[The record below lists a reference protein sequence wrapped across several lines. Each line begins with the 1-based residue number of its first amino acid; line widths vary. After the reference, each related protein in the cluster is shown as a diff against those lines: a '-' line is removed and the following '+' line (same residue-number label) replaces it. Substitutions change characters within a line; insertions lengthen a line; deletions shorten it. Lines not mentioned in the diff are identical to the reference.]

1 MMDVLVHDKKNRAG
15 IGFVLIPK
23 MGSFVR
29 VQIDPSILA
38 QYLVEI
44 NGEIQS
50 LSQNA

>member
-1 MMDVLVHDKKNRAG
+1 MMAVLVHDKKNRAG

-29 VQIDPSILA
+29 VQVDPSLLA

-44 NGEIQS
+44 NGEMES
-50 LSQNA
+50 LDQNT